1 MPNWIRNLFTPLE
14 WTIFALI
21 VFLMI
26 VFAVDFTST
35 VIACGSEGFGPAA
48 TQNC

>member
-1 MPNWIRNLFTPLE
+1 MPNWIRSYFTPFE

-21 VFLMI
+21 VFVMI
-26 VFAVDFTST
+26 VATIVFTGT

-48 TQNC
+48 PINC